1 MKFKGTKELIFEA
14 NTQQQYLYPQ
24 TINNKPIN
32 TNTTKNIALKMINR
46 DEF

>member
-14 NTQQQYLYPQ
+14 NTQQEYLYPQ
-24 TINNKPIN
+24 TISNKPASNNK
-32 TNTTKNIALKMINR
+32 TKNIALKMINR